1 LQASKRR
8 KTAIDE
14 SALHES
20 CNEFSEL
27 LRSTF
32 YKNMDRFELYANR
45 NIFVPPSTRLAAKV
59 TNMASDAI
67 GRLTRSI
74 LTFVT
79 RLFSGWVS
87 RQRRR

>member
-1 LQASKRR
+1 MLWCSGEECADACSFVSQASKRR
-8 KTAIDE
+8 KTAVDE

-45 NIFVPPSTRLAAKV
+45 NIFVPPSSRLAAQV
-59 TNMASDAI
+59 T
-67 GRLTRSI
+67 TSI
-74 LTFVT
+74 AH
-79 RLFSGWVS
+79 S
-87 RQRRR
+87 RFA